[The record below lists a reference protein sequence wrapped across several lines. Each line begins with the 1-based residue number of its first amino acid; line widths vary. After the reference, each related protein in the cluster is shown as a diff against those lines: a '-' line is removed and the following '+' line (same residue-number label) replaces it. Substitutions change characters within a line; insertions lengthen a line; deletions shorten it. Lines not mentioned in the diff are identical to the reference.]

1 MIKDGWVH
9 CPICK
14 SKTKTKI
21 NKDTVLK
28 NFPLFCPKCRNES
41 IIDSKDGKVNLSNR

>member
-1 MIKDGWVH
+1 MIKDGWVF

-21 NKDTVLK
+21 NEDTQLK
-28 NFPLFCPKCRNES
+28 NFPLYCPKCRNES
-41 IIDSKDGKVNLSNR
+41 IVDVKNGKLSMSQR